1 MVNECETMNRTERI
15 KRENVNDEKERK
27 LARIKNHTIELDY
40 GSNVSGNYCV
50 FQEVCKSF
58 SDEYGMIF

>member
-50 FQEVCKSF
+50 F
-58 SDEYGMIF
+58 